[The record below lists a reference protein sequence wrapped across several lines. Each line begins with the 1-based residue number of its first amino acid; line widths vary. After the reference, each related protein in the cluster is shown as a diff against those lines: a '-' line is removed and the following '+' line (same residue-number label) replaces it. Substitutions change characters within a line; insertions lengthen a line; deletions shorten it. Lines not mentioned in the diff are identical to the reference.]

1 MVCMRDLTTRSRVLL
16 LVTVLTAMAIAY
28 NLKATIGAN
37 ARTMETA
44 TVQPTEPLLPA
55 NPLLRKWEGPYGGV
69 PPFDRVLVVDFK
81 PALEAGMAENLVE
94 VDRIA
99 NDPAPAT
106 FENTI
111 VALERAG
118 RTLDRVQTIYGIFG
132 STMNGPEVQAVQRE
146 MAPRLSAFSDQIIQN
161 EALFKRIEMVYNS
174 SKSGGKAKLTPEQ
187 QRLAWLDYTNFVRA
201 GARLGTADK
210 ARLSEIN
217 QKLAG
222 LYTKFGQNVLAE
234 EDGQSIVLKSEAELA
249 GLPQSV
255 RDAAAAAAVTKKQPG
270 AWVISNTR
278 SSIDPFLTYSD
289 RRELRE
295 KAWRMFVNRGDSG
308 DEHDNNAIIT
318 EILQLRAERAKLLG
332 YLTHAH
338 WRLENAMAKTPEHAM
353 ELMEQ
358 VWKPAV
364 ARVHEEV
371 RDMQAL
377 ADNLP
382 NQDGAKIK
390 IEPWDYRYY
399 AEKVR
404 KARYDLDN
412 NEVKQYLQ
420 LEKLREGIFWVAGEL
435 FNFKF
440 TPVTNVPVVHPDVR
454 VWEVTDKTTK
464 RHIGLWYFDPYAR
477 AGKRS
482 GAWMNAYRSQERVDG
497 AITTIVSNNANFV
510 KGKPGEP
517 LLISWDDATT
527 MFHEFGHALHGLN
540 SNVTYPS
547 LSGTAVARDY
557 VEFPSQLLEHWL
569 STPEVLQRFAVHY
582 QTGKPIPQSLV
593 DRIKRAATFN
603 EGFITV
609 EYLSA
614 ALVDMKLHLS
624 GDQKIDADAFEKATL
639 AELGM
644 PDELVMRHRTPQ
656 FMHVF
661 GSDGYSAG
669 YYSYLWSD
677 VLTADAY
684 GAFVEAGGPYDHK
697 VAERL
702 RKYIFSVGNTI
713 DPAEAYRSFR
723 GRDPRVEA
731 LMKKRGFASA
741 DAKSGRTATS
751 KTKE

>member
-1 MVCMRDLTTRSRVLL
+1 MFSMRDLTTRSRVLL
-16 LVTVLTAMAIAY
+16 FVTVLIALVIAY
-28 NLKATIGAN
+28 NLKLTTGAD
-37 ARTMETA
+37 AKPMRIV
-44 TVQPTEPLLPA
+44 TVAESVMPPNLLLA
-55 NPLLRKWEGPYGGV
+55 KWEGPYGGV
-69 PPFDRVLVVDFK
+69 PPFDRVKVADFK
-81 PALEAGMAENLVE
+81 PALEASMAENLADVG
-94 VDRIA
+94 RIA
-99 NDPAPAT
+99 KDPAAPT

-111 VALERAG
+111 AALERSG
-118 RTLDRVQTIYGIFG
+118 QTLDRVSTIYGVFG
-132 STMNGPEVQAVQRE
+132 STMNGPEFQVVQRE
-146 MAPRLSAFSDQIIQN
+146 MAPRLAAFNDQITQN
-161 EALFKRIEMVYNS
+161 AELFKRIESVY
-174 SKSGGKAKLTPEQ
+174 KSPEKAKLNPEQ
-187 QRLAWLDYTNFVRA
+187 QRLTWLYYTNFVRA
-201 GARLGTADK
+201 GARLSPEAK

-222 LYTKFGQNVLAE
+222 LYTKFSQNVLAE
-234 EDGQSIVLKSEAELA
+234 EDGQTIVLKSEAELA

-270 AWVISNTR
+270 VWIISNTR
-278 SSIDPFLTYSD
+278 SSVDPFLTYSSN
-289 RRELRE
+289 RELRE
-295 KAWRMFVNRGDSG
+295 KAWRMFINRGDNG
-308 DEHDNNAIIT
+308 DEHDNNATIT

-332 YLTHAH
+332 YPTHAH
-338 WRLENAMAKTPEHAM
+338 WRLENAMAKTPENAM
-353 ELMEQ
+353 ELMMQ

-364 ARVHEEV
+364 TRVHEEV
-371 RDMQAL
+371 ADMQAL
-377 ADNLP
+377 ADKE
-382 NQDGAKIK
+382 GAKIK

-404 KARYDLDN
+404 TARYDLDQ

-435 FNFKF
+435 FNFNF
-440 TPVTNVPVVHPDVR
+440 TPATNVPVVHPDVR

-497 AITTIVSNNANFV
+497 EITTIVSNNANFV

-517 LLISWDDATT
+517 LLISWDDAQT

-547 LSGTAVARDY
+547 LSGTAVSRDY

-593 DRIKRAATFN
+593 ERIKRAATFN
-603 EGFITV
+603 QGFITV

-614 ALVDMKLHLS
+614 ALVDMKLHLA
-624 GDQKIDADAFEKATL
+624 GDKKIDADAFEKATL
-639 AELGM
+639 AESGM
-644 PDELVMRHRTPQ
+644 PDEIVMRHRTPQ
-656 FMHVF
+656 FLHVF
-661 GSDGYSAG
+661 SSDSYSAG

-702 RKYIFSVGNTI
+702 RKYIFSVGNTV

-723 GRDPRVEA
+723 GRDPRTEA
-731 LMKKRGFASA
+731 LMKKRGFSGTETKSA
-741 DAKSGRTATS
+741 PGQ
-751 KTKE
+751 

>member
-1 MVCMRDLTTRSRVLL
+1 MLFMRDLTTRSRVLL
-16 LVTVLTAMAIAY
+16 LVTVLTAVVIAY
-28 NLKATIGAN
+28 NLKFTTRVGAKPMLI
-37 ARTMETA
+37 ADVAESVT
-44 TVQPTEPLLPA
+44 PP
-55 NPLLRKWEGPYGGV
+55 NPLLAKWEGPYGGV
-69 PPFDRVLVVDFK
+69 PPFDRVKVADFK
-81 PALEAGMAENLVE
+81 PALEASMSENLAD

-99 NDPAPAT
+99 KDPAAPT

-111 VALERAG
+111 AAMERAG
-118 RTLDRVQTIYGIFG
+118 QTLDRVQTIYGVFG
-132 STMNGPEVQAVQRE
+132 STMNGPEFQVVQRE
-146 MAPRLSAFSDQIIQN
+146 MAPRLAAFSDQITQN
-161 EALFKRIEMVYNS
+161 AELFKRIEAVY
-174 SKSGGKAKLTPEQ
+174 KSPEKTKLTPEQ
-187 QRLAWLDYTNFVRA
+187 QRLSWLYYTNFVRA
-201 GARLGTADK
+201 GARLSLEAK
-210 ARLSEIN
+210 ARLSEVN

-222 LYTKFGQNVLAE
+222 LYTKFSQNVLAE
-234 EDGQSIVLKSEAELA
+234 EGGQTIVLKSEAELA

-255 RDAAAAAAVTKKQPG
+255 RDAAAAEAVTRKQPG
-270 AWVISNTR
+270 VWVISNTR
-278 SSIDPFLTYSD
+278 SSIDPFLTYSSN
-289 RRELRE
+289 RELRE
-295 KAWRMFVNRGDSG
+295 KAWRMFINRGDNG
-308 DEHDNNAIIT
+308 DEHDNNATIT

-332 YLTHAH
+332 YPTHAH
-338 WRLENAMAKTPEHAM
+338 WRLENAMAKTPENAM
-353 ELMEQ
+353 ELMMQ

-371 RDMQAL
+371 ADMQAL
-377 ADNLP
+377 ADKE
-382 NQDGAKIK
+382 GAKIK

-404 KARYDLDN
+404 SARYDLDQ

-435 FNFKF
+435 FSFNF
-440 TPVTNVPVVHPDVR
+440 TPATNVPVVHPDVR

-482 GAWMNAYRSQERVDG
+482 GAWMNAYRSQERVNG
-497 AITTIVSNNANFV
+497 EITTIVSNNANFV

-517 LLISWDDATT
+517 LLISWDDAQT

-593 DRIKRAATFN
+593 ERIKRAATFN

-614 ALVDMKLHLS
+614 ALVDMKLHLA
-624 GDQKIDADAFEKATL
+624 GDKKIDADAFEKGTL

-644 PDELVMRHRTPQ
+644 PDEIVMRHRTPQ
-656 FMHVF
+656 FLHVF

-684 GAFVEAGGPYDHK
+684 GAFVEGGGPYDHK

-702 RKYIFSVGNTI
+702 RKYIFSVGNTV

-723 GRDPRVEA
+723 GRDPRTEA
-731 LMKKRGFASA
+731 LMKKRGF
-741 DAKSGRTATS
+741 SGTE
-751 KTKE
+751 TKNRPGQ

>member
-1 MVCMRDLTTRSRVLL
+1 MRELTTRSRVLL
-16 LVTVLTAMAIAY
+16 LVTAFAAFGIAY
-28 NLKATIGAN
+28 NLNPRNGASFMTMQTTN
-37 ARTMETA
+37 ARSSS
-44 TVQPTEPLLPA
+44 EPGEPA
-55 NPLLRKWEGPYGGV
+55 NPLLAKWEGPYGGV
-69 PPFDRVLVVDFK
+69 PPFDRVQVAEFK
-81 PALEAGMAENLVE
+81 PGLEAAMSENLAE
-94 VDRIA
+94 IDKIA
-99 NDPAPAT
+99 KDPAAPT
-106 FENTI
+106 FDNTI

-118 RTLDRVQTIYGIFG
+118 QTLDRVRTVYGVFA
-132 STMNGPEVQAVQRE
+132 STMNGPEFQVVERE
-146 MAPRLSAFSDQIIQN
+146 MAPRLAAFNDQITQN
-161 EALFKRIEMVYNS
+161 EALFKRIEAVNS
-174 SKSGGKAKLTPEQ
+174 SPEKAKLTPEQ
-187 QRLAWLDYTNFVRA
+187 QRLIWFYHTNFVHA
-201 GARLGTADK
+201 GARLGPDAK
-210 ARLSEIN
+210 PRLSQIN
-217 QKLAG
+217 QQLAG
-222 LYTKFGQNVLAE
+222 LYTRFSQNVLAE
-234 EDGQSIVLKSEAELA
+234 EDGQFITLKSEDLA
-249 GLPQSV
+249 GLPQSL
-255 RDAAAAAAVTKKQPG
+255 RDAAAAAATTKKQAG
-270 AWVISNTR
+270 AWVIMNTR
-278 SSIDPFLTYSD
+278 SSVDPFLTYSD

-295 KAWRMFVNRGDSG
+295 KVWRMFVNRGDNG

-332 YLTHAH
+332 YPTHAH

-371 RDMQAL
+371 ADMQAL
-377 ADNLP
+377 ADKE
-382 NQDGAKIK
+382 GAKIK

-404 KARYDLDN
+404 KARYDLDQ

-435 FNFKF
+435 FNFEF
-440 TPVTNVPVVHPDVR
+440 TPATNVPVVHPDVR

-482 GAWMNAYRSQERVDG
+482 GAWMNAYRSQERVNG
-497 AITTIVSNNANFV
+497 EVTTIVSNNANFV
-510 KGKPGEP
+510 KGKPGDP
-517 LLISWDDATT
+517 LLISWDDAQT

-582 QTGKPIPQSLV
+582 QTGKPIPQALV

-609 EYLSA
+609 EYLAA
-614 ALVDMKLHLS
+614 ALVDMKLHLA
-624 GDQKIDADAFEKATL
+624 GDKKIDPDAFEKDTL

-644 PDELVMRHRTPQ
+644 PHEIVMRHRTPQ

-661 GSDGYSAG
+661 SSDGYSAG
-669 YYSYLWSD
+669 YYSYLWAD

-684 GAFVEAGGPYDHK
+684 GAFVEGGGPYDHK

-702 RKYIFSVGNTI
+702 RKYIFSVGNTV
-713 DPAEAYRSFR
+713 DPAEAYRNFR

-731 LMKKRGFASA
+731 LMKKRGFSA
-741 DAKSGRTATS
+741 TGGKQ
-751 KTKE
+751 